1 MRLLL
6 QRVSEA
12 KVDVDGTTVGRI
24 GEGLLALAG
33 FGPDDNGDFAGGK
46 VWRAMIDKTLGLRIF
61 PDENHK
67 LNLSLAD
74 VGGGLLLVS
83 QFTLY
88 ADCRKGRRPSFTGAA
103 APDAAEALY
112 ERLVADFEAKLP
124 GKVQTGVFA
133 AMMDVSLTNAG
144 PVTIMLDSGD
154 FMRGR
159 G

>member
-1 MRLLL
+1 
-6 QRVSEA
+6 
-12 KVDVDGTTVGRI
+12 VGRI

-33 FGPDDNGDFAGGK
+33 FGPHDNGDFAGGK
-46 VWRAMIDKTLGLRIF
+46 IWQAMIDKTLGLRIF

-103 APDAAEALY
+103 AADDAEALY

-144 PVTIMLDSGD
+144 PVTIMLDSDD